1 MQRFQNP
8 YPGGGNG
15 RSAGDWPAEISGGMT
30 ETSTRDTVSDATW
43 QTSADTGLVFTPT
56 GQAFPAGN
64 MPGMR
69 TELPNEVVQSP
80 VSGEEAYQG
89 SLKAMLARNEGNY
102 VVATFLVGTQ
112 GTVSWEGILHDVG
125 NDFLTIY
132 QPGRERYIV
141 IDIYS
146 LKYIEFYDTSR
157 RRQCEAMMNQNGW
170 QEHY

>member
-1 MQRFQNP
+1 MQRFQNTYTGADRP
-8 YPGGGNG
+8 
-15 RSAGDWPAEISGGMT
+15 AGDWPAEISG
-30 ETSTRDTVSDATW
+30 
-43 QTSADTGLVFTPT
+43 SAADSGGRDTGLTDPGRRTEADYVFTPT
-56 GQAFPAGN
+56 GQRFPAGT

-69 TELPNEVVQSP
+69 TELPREVIQSP
-80 VSGEEAYQG
+80 VSTEEAYRG

-125 NDFLTIY
+125 NDFITIY

-146 LKYIEFYDTSR
+146 LKYIEFYDASR
-157 RRQCEAMMNQNGW
+157 RRQCEDMMNQNGW
-170 QEHY
+170 QDRY